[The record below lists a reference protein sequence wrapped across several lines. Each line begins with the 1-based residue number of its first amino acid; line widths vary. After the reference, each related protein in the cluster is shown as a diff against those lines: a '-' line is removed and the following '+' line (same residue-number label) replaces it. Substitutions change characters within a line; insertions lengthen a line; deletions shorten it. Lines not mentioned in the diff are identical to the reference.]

1 MSKNSYENFYK
12 FYKANNNRKGLE
24 IFKGWSFCGVQ
35 NQYTWAIFLGK
46 VGLRIKNND
55 VIADPVSNPGAPS
68 YLFNWGI
75 EVMMR
80 KYHAALDDIL

>member
-1 MSKNSYENFYK
+1 MKFLWCTKSIYMSY
-12 FYKANNNRKGLE
+12 
-24 IFKGWSFCGVQ
+24 
-35 NQYTWAIFLGK
+35 FLGK